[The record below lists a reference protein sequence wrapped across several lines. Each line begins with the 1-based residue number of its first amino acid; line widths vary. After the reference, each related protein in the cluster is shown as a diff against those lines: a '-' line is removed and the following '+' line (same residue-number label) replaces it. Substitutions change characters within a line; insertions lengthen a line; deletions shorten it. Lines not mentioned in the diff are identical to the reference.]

1 MGDNRDVGVEFGDL
15 QGDLEAERYPLAAG
29 DLLERY
35 GDRRLEH
42 AGGAVTLRELLGMGS
57 EEAYESADDVHQAVL
72 NRVGEDAEGRL
83 GYTDREVNA
92 RGEDFEQ
99 QSF

>member
-1 MGDNRDVGVEFGDL
+1 MGDNRDVGIEFGDL
-15 QGDLEAERYPLAAG
+15 QGDLESERYPMSDG
-29 DLLERY
+29 DLLDRY

-42 AGGAVTLRELLGMGS
+42 AGGAVTLRELLGAGS
-57 EEAYESADDVHQAVL
+57 EDTYASADEVHQAVL
-72 NRVGEDAEGRL
+72 NMVGDGAEGRK